1 MSKLVIENY
10 QDALDILSKR
20 VDCVTFSM
28 RVPPLDYDILITEEE
43 YRQQCLEDNYQY
55 SQEDLINIRNGQKEF
70 VKLIENDFKILKDLK
85 EDILFTQYSKNYGP
99 IIYNEE
105 RLIIGFKFSN
115 NMIKFLKTLP
125 SFFSNQKY
133 ILDDLMFY
141 EKGKLLLATYQKEKL
156 LLLYDEFIYLSTE
169 FNGYQSK
176 FINRKYM
183 YKFPY
188 KLNND
193 GNVVLSSKEV
203 RAKYLN
209 SQKVHD

>member
-10 QDALDILSKR
+10 QDALDIFSKR

-141 EKGKLLLATYQKEKL
+141 EKGKLLLATYQKERL
-156 LLLYDEFIYLSTE
+156 LLLYDEFIHLSTE

-176 FINRKYM
+176 FINRKHM